1 MMESPSAITKLSFR
15 WSSWNREFSALS
27 PHIWS
32 ELTSCRGHPSPRVVH
47 TLANL
52 PPRHILHNSGLLFQI
67 FIPFFHKSTNKSK
80 DKTRFKKKKS
90 GKLYIIKKL
99 VLQHPIPHRK
109 NQKKKKADM
118 SLTYLSSSSA
128 WSMGSIALR
137 AAYFS
142 SLSSLKISTWWHH
155 NCKKLG

>member
-109 NQKKKKADM
+109 NQKKKKSWYELNIPFIFFRLKHGKYCSA
-118 SLTYLSSSSA
+118 SSILLFLELAKDFNMVAS
-128 WSMGSIALR
+128 
-137 AAYFS
+137 
-142 SLSSLKISTWWHH
+142 
-155 NCKKLG
+155 